1 MTSFSQGKYALA
13 ISDRSG
19 MAFPYN
25 EMVKE
30 WNGALVHMSEYEPKQ
45 PQLQP
50 KPTNADPQ
58 ALQRARPARTEFATE
73 DFLPN
78 NPFQLSSTLLVP
90 TQTALSVNAANSG
103 LVNGDHVRFRNVK
116 TPLLT
121 DDGTVYYKAIE
132 LELATTLTNAI
143 NATDTLITLDDMPT
157 VTTLGSTWPS
167 SGFMMIEKVLTANDT
182 TDPLLVGTYQNEV
195 IEYTGGRRTDNIF
208 NVVSRGTSA
217 PYRGV
222 SPEKTTA
229 GSHPI
234 GAKVFGSR
242 PVTMVQTTSVND
254 ANTTVTKENSYLV
267 PALAI
272 GMSFVSGTYLAGG
285 GLQCT
290 YGPINDRG

>member
-30 WNGALVHMSEYEPKQ
+30 WNGALVHISEYEPKQ

-78 NPFQLSSTLLVP
+78 NPFQLSSTYLVP
-90 TQTALSVNAANSG
+90 TQRALSVNAANSG

-116 TPLLT
+116 NPLLT
-121 DDGTVYYKAIE
+121 DDGTVYYQAIE

-143 NATDTLITLDDMPT
+143 NATDTIITLDDMPN
-157 VTTLGSTWPS
+157 VVTLGSTWPS
-167 SGFMMIEKVLTANDT
+167 SGFMIIEKVNSET
-182 TDPLLVGTYQNEV
+182 GMFENEV

-208 NVVSRGTSA
+208 QVVSRGTSA

-229 GSHPI
+229 SSHPI

-272 GMSFVSGTYLAGG
+272 PLDFVAGTYLAGG

-290 YGPINDRG
+290 YGPINDRA

>member
-1 MTSFSQGKYALA
+1 MTSFAQGKHALA

-25 EMVKE
+25 EMVRE
-30 WNGALVHMSEYEPKQ
+30 WNGALVHNSEYEPKQ

-103 LVNGDHVRFRNVK
+103 LVNEDHVRFRNVK

-143 NATDTLITLDDMPT
+143 NATDTIITLDDMPN
-157 VTTLGSTWPS
+157 VVTLGSTWPS
-167 SGFMMIEKVLTANDT
+167 SGFMMIEKVNSVT
-182 TDPLLVGTYQNEV
+182 GMFENEV
-195 IEYTGGRRTDNIF
+195 IEYTGGNRSNNIF

-229 GSHPI
+229 SSHPI

-254 ANTTVTKENSYLV
+254 ANTTVTEENSYLV

-272 GMSFVSGTYLAGG
+272 GMDFVAGTYLAGG

>member
-1 MTSFSQGKYALA
+1 MTSFAQGKHALA

-25 EMVKE
+25 EMVRE
-30 WNGALVHMSEYEPKQ
+30 WNGALVHNSEYEPKQ

-143 NATDTLITLDDMPT
+143 NATDTTITLDDMPN
-157 VTTLGSTWPS
+157 VVTLGSTWPS
-167 SGFMMIEKVLTANDT
+167 SGFMMIEKVNSVT
-182 TDPLLVGTYQNEV
+182 GMFENEV
-195 IEYTGGRRTDNIF
+195 IKYTGGNRSNNIF

-229 GSHPI
+229 SSHPI

-290 YGPINDRG
+290 YGPINDRA

>member
-1 MTSFSQGKYALA
+1 MSSFSQGRYALA

-19 MAFPYN
+19 LAFPYN
-25 EMVKE
+25 EMVRE
-30 WNGALVHMSEYEPKQ
+30 WNGALVHNSEYEPKQ

-103 LVNGDHVRFRNVK
+103 LVNEDHVRFRNVK

-143 NATDTLITLDDMPT
+143 NATDTTITLDDMPN
-157 VTTLGSTWPS
+157 VVTLGSTWPS
-167 SGFMMIEKVLTANDT
+167 SGFMMIEKVNSVT
-182 TDPLLVGTYQNEV
+182 GMFENEV
-195 IEYTGGRRTDNIF
+195 IEYTGGNRSNNIF

-229 GSHPI
+229 SSHPI

-290 YGPINDRG
+290 YGPINDRA

>member
-1 MTSFSQGKYALA
+1 MFSFSQGKYALA

-19 MAFPYN
+19 LAFQYN
-25 EMVKE
+25 EMVRE
-30 WNGALVHMSEYEPKQ
+30 WNGALVHNSEYEPKQ

-78 NPFQLSSTLLVP
+78 NPFKLSSTYLVP

-121 DDGTVYYKAIE
+121 DNGTVYYKTIE

-143 NATDTLITLDDMPT
+143 NATDTTITLDDMPN
-157 VTTLGSTWPS
+157 VVTLGSTWPA
-167 SGFMMIEKVLTANDT
+167 SGFMMIEKVNSVT
-182 TDPLLVGTYQNEV
+182 GMFENEV
-195 IEYTGGRRTDNIF
+195 IKYTGGNRINNIF

-229 GSHPI
+229 SSHPI
-234 GAKVFGSR
+234 GAKVYGSR
-242 PVTMVQTTSVND
+242 PVTMIQTTSVND

-290 YGPINDRG
+290 YGPINDRA

>member
-1 MTSFSQGKYALA
+1 MSNFAQGKFALA

-30 WNGALVHMSEYEPKQ
+30 WNGALVHISEYEPKQ

-78 NPFQLSSTLLVP
+78 NPFQLSSTYLVP
-90 TQTALSVNAANSG
+90 TQTALSVNAANSD
-103 LVNGDHVRFRNVK
+103 LVNGDYVRFRNVK
-116 TPLLT
+116 TPLLEA
-121 DDGTVYYKAIE
+121 DGSVYYKVVE

-143 NATDTLITLDDMPT
+143 NATDTTITLDNMPT
-157 VTTLGSTWPS
+157 VTTLGNTWPA
-167 SGFMMIEKVLTANDT
+167 SGFMIIEKVNSET
-182 TDPLLVGTYQNEV
+182 GMFENEV
-195 IEYTGGRRTDNIF
+195 IEYTGGRTTDNIF

-222 SPEKTTA
+222 SPEKTKA
-229 GSHPI
+229 SSHPI

-254 ANTTVTKENSYLV
+254 ANTTVTEENSYLV

-272 GMSFVSGTYLAGG
+272 GMDFVAGTHLAGG

-290 YGPINDRG
+290 YGPINDRA

>member
-1 MTSFSQGKYALA
+1 MTSFAQGKHALA

-25 EMVKE
+25 EMVRE
-30 WNGALVHMSEYEPKQ
+30 WNGALVHNSEYEPKQ

-143 NATDTLITLDDMPT
+143 NATDTTITLDDMPN
-157 VTTLGSTWPS
+157 VVTLGSTWPS
-167 SGFMMIEKVLTANDT
+167 SGFMMIEKVNSVT
-182 TDPLLVGTYQNEV
+182 GMFENEV
-195 IEYTGGRRTDNIF
+195 IEYTGGNRINNIF

-217 PYRGV
+217 HYRGV

-229 GSHPI
+229 SSHPI

-290 YGPINDRG
+290 YGPINDRA